1 MDSKEHVQL
10 KQKGNQ
16 KEEESRCS
24 ELLDTTTY
32 SCTFTPSLISLS
44 ADAETGGGVMMMAIV
59 IVTGP
64 IPTRRGGG
72 MKQMRK
78 RLEIRGD
85 RIDMKFPRMTWGHFD
100 DIIEC

>member
-1 MDSKEHVQL
+1 MFRVT
-10 KQKGNQ
+10 GYNY
-16 KEEESRCS
+16 
-24 ELLDTTTY
+24 LLLYVY
-32 SCTFTPSLISLS
+32 SITDLLICGCR
-44 ADAETGGGVMMMAIV
+44 DGGGVMMMAIV

-64 IPTRRGGG
+64 IPTRGGGG

-85 RIDMKFPRMTWGHFD
+85 RIDMKFPRRTRGHFD